1 MQFPSKLGL
10 TLSGI
15 GFLGFSV
22 SFVFVPLLPEIVAA
36 VAEKEGLE

>member
-1 MQFPSKLGL
+1 MFAISKFGVLL
-10 TLSGI
+10 TGI
-15 GFLGFSV
+15 GLLGFSV